1 MAVPV
6 WAKVS
11 ETPETTAMKTV
22 TEVERADGLLR
33 LEPDGL
39 GLEVEIVQATMT
51 LGGTGTTTD
60 KESLG
65 TRELR
70 IPFDRL
76 VDVSMRGGWWW
87 PRIRI
92 QTDSLRA
99 VEGLPGAKRGVVELR
114 VSLRNRRAA
123 RSLVNEVEFVRAD
136 LAFERATVQ
145 DLQRLGERVDE
156 VREEY
161 AG

>member
-1 MAVPV
+1 M
-6 WAKVS
+6 
-11 ETPETTAMKTV
+11 TATKTI
-22 TEVERADGLLR
+22 TRQERADGILK
-33 LEPDGL
+33 LEADSL
-39 GLEVEIVQATMT
+39 ALEVEVVQE
-51 LGGTGTTTD
+51 TTTMSVGSRTE
-60 KESLG
+60 KEILG
-65 TRELR
+65 TRELN
-70 IPFDRL
+70 ISFDRL
-76 VDVSMRGGWWW
+76 VDISMCGGWWW

-114 VSLRNRRAA
+114 VSLRNRRVA

-145 DLQRLGERVDE
+145 DLQSLEAGVGGSGEE
-156 VREEY
+156 G